1 MRSFFNFVF
10 GLLSGALVGA
20 AAAMLLAPSSGDELR
35 TSITSR
41 YEGALANFRSTVEQE
56 RHKLEEELESLKR
69 GEIELS

>member
-1 MRSFFNFVF
+1 
-10 GLLSGALVGA
+10 
-20 AAAMLLAPSSGDELR
+20 MLLAPSSGDELR

-41 YEGALANFRSTVEQE
+41 YEGALANFRSTVELE

>member
-20 AAAMLLAPSSGDELR
+20 AAAMLLAPSSGDEFRSAL
-35 TSITSR
+35 TSR

-56 RHKLEEELESLKR
+56 RRKLEEELDSLKR

>member
-1 MRSFFNFVF
+1 VRSFFNFVF
-10 GLLSGALVGA
+10 GVLSGALVGA

-35 TSITSR
+35 SALTSR

-56 RHKLEEELESLKR
+56 RRKLEEELDSLKR

>member
-35 TSITSR
+35 SRLTSR
-41 YEGALANFRSTVEQE
+41 YQGALANFRSTVEQE
-56 RHKLEEELESLKR
+56 RRKLEEELDSLKR